1 MPISG
6 EGWELYIVRQ
16 AEQRR
21 SSDGRRRTVGRYQVY
36 RDGAAQTG
44 SGMSGM
50 FAEAKGP
57 GANVPKDNGK
67 RIEQGRYPL
76 WTHPPGHYA
85 TVDYSDSTDPEAE
98 PKPCLELKDTGDR
111 YDILVHPGD
120 GFLSSV
126 GCINLCTSLP
136 DAEEPITYSSSR
148 RRVIAVMGNLKNYLG
163 ANFPDHNGERI
174 PRAFVVV
181 DGEP

>member
-6 EGWELYIVRQ
+6 EGWELYIVR
-16 AEQRR
+16 AEEQRR
-21 SSDGRRRTVGRYQVY
+21 PSDGRRRTVGRYQVY
-36 RDGAAQTG
+36 RDGVAQTG
-44 SGMSGM
+44 AGMSGM

-57 GANVPKDNGK
+57 GANIPKDNGK
-67 RIEQGRYPL
+67 RIEEGRYPL

-85 TVDYSDSTDPEAE
+85 TVNYSDSTDPEAE
-98 PKPCLELKDTGDR
+98 PKPCLELKDTGER

-126 GCINLCTSLP
+126 GCVNLCTSLP
-136 DAEEPITYSSSR
+136 DAHEPITYASSR
-148 RRVIAVMGNLKNYLG
+148 RRVISVIGNLKAYLG
-163 ANFPDHNGERI
+163 ASFPQHNGERI
-174 PRAFVVV
+174 PRAYVVV